1 MFGYHIKDKKNIK
14 YIKEYN
20 CNLIQLFADE
30 LKTYK
35 NIHINKVVHS
45 SFIINISHPFS
56 INNFNTLICIKEIKE
71 AIKYK
76 AIGYVLHMGKIKT
89 KINMTPEQAIENM
102 IKLLCYLC
110 TILKL
115 NKTKKFTLYLELLS
129 GQKNDISYMIIDD
142 NKFISLYYLNN
153 IIKKYSILKNLKYC
167 IDTCHIFTSG
177 YDIRTKTNFKKYIS
191 QFNKYININ
200 NIGLIHLND
209 SYYELNSRLDKH
221 ENIGYGKI
229 GKNLIFIY
237 EYFNKHNIPIIMEVP
252 DVKKSMEILKK

>member
-1 MFGYHIKDKKNIK
+1 
-14 YIKEYN
+14 
-20 CNLIQLFADE
+20 
-30 LKTYK
+30 
-35 NIHINKVVHS
+35 
-45 SFIINISHPFS
+45 
-56 INNFNTLICIKEIKE
+56 
-71 AIKYK
+71 
-76 AIGYVLHMGKIKT
+76 
-89 KINMTPEQAIENM
+89 
-102 IKLLCYLC
+102 
-110 TILKL
+110 
-115 NKTKKFTLYLELLS
+115 
-129 GQKNDISYMIIDD
+129 MIIDD